1 LIENNLKQITMENLR
16 NKSVGEIVKLDFRA
30 ADVFSS
36 YGIDFC
42 CGGKISVAEACA
54 NSGSN
59 ESRVISELEALQFQ
73 KGSAVHDFDS
83 WDIGF
88 LADYIIN
95 THHAYVKKAIPQI
108 LPLAQKVADV
118 HGEHHAE
125 VIRINELFQDIAEEM
140 LSHMQKEEQI
150 LFPFIKKLAV
160 DSSSGNCTEGSC
172 FGTVAGPISVMEQ
185 EHENAGIILKEMF
198 RLSDG
203 YTPPEDACNTFRV
216 LYGKLKEFEDDL
228 HRHIHLE
235 NNILFPKAIE
245 IEQVLIVN

>member
-1 LIENNLKQITMENLR
+1 MENIR

-54 NSGSN
+54 NAKTD
-59 ESRVISELEALQFQ
+59 ESIVIGALEKMQNQ
-73 KGSAVHDFDS
+73 TGSAVHDFDS
-83 WDIGF
+83 WNIGF
-88 LADYIIN
+88 LSDYIQN
-95 THHAYVKKAIPQI
+95 THHQYVSKAIPQI

-118 HGEHHAE
+118 HGEHHPE
-125 VIRINELFQDIAEEM
+125 VVVINELFNDLADEL
-140 LSHMQKEEQI
+140 LSHMQKEEMI
-150 LFPFIKKLAV
+150 LFPYIKKLVV
-160 DSSSGNCTEGSC
+160 DESAGNCSDPSC
-172 FGTVAGPISVMEQ
+172 FGSILAPISVMEQ
-185 EHENAGIILKEMF
+185 EHENAGVILKKLWQ
-198 RLSDG
+198 LSAG

-245 IEQVLIVN
+245 MEQLLLAS

>member
-1 LIENNLKQITMENLR
+1 MENIR
-16 NKSVGEIVKLDFRA
+16 NKSVGEIVRLDFRA

-36 YGIDFC
+36 FGIDFC

-54 NSGSN
+54 NSKTD
-59 ESRVISELEALQFQ
+59 ESIVVIALENMQNL

-83 WDIGF
+83 WNIGF
-88 LADYIIN
+88 LTDYIQN
-95 THHAYVKKAIPQI
+95 THHQYVSKAIPQI

-125 VIRINELFQDIAEEM
+125 VIQINELFQDIAEE
-140 LSHMQKEEQI
+140 LLQHMQKEEQI
-150 LFPFIKKLAV
+150 LFPYIKKLLVEESAGKCS
-160 DSSSGNCTEGSC
+160 DPSC
-172 FGTVAGPISVMEQ
+172 FGTVMGPISVMEQ
-185 EHENAGIILKEMF
+185 EHENAGVILKELY

-245 IEQVLIVN
+245 MEQALLDG

>member
-1 LIENNLKQITMENLR
+1 MENIR

-30 ADVFSS
+30 ADVFSN

-54 NSGSN
+54 NAKT
-59 ESRVISELEALQFQ
+59 EELLVISALEKMQNQA
-73 KGSAVHDFDS
+73 GSAVHDFDS
-83 WDIGF
+83 WNIGF
-88 LADYIIN
+88 LADYIQN
-95 THHAYVKKAIPQI
+95 THHQYVSKAIPQI

-118 HGEHHAE
+118 HGEHHPE
-125 VIRINELFQDIAEEM
+125 VLRINELFNNLADEL

-150 LFPFIKKLAV
+150 LFPYIKQLV
-160 DSSSGNCTEGSC
+160 VSTSTGNCSADSC
-172 FGTVAGPISVMEQ
+172 FGTVAGPISVMEK
-185 EHENAGIILKEMF
+185 EHENAGVILKELF

-203 YTPPEDACNTFRV
+203 YTPPVDACNTFRV

-245 IEQVLIVN
+245 MEQAVLVN

>member
-1 LIENNLKQITMENLR
+1 MENIR

-42 CGGKISVAEACA
+42 CGGKISVAEAC
-54 NSGSN
+54 SN
-59 ESRVISELEALQFQ
+59 AKTDEALVIQALINLKNQ
-73 KGSAVHDFDS
+73 TGSAVHDFDS

-88 LADYIIN
+88 LADYIIH
-95 THHAYVKKAIPQI
+95 THHQYVSKAIPQI

-118 HGEHHAE
+118 HGEHHPE
-125 VIRINELFQDIAEEM
+125 VVVVNELFNDLADEL

-150 LFPFIKKLAV
+150 LFPYIKKLV
-160 DSSSGNCTEGSC
+160 SDESEGNCSDGAC
-172 FGTVAGPISVMEQ
+172 FGTVIGPISVMEQ
-185 EHENAGIILKEMF
+185 EHENAGVILKQLYH
-198 RLSDG
+198 LSDG
-203 YTPPEDACNTFRV
+203 YTAPEDACNTFRV

-245 IEQVLIVN
+245 MEQALLVG

>member
-1 LIENNLKQITMENLR
+1 MENIR

-54 NSGSN
+54 NAKTD
-59 ESRVISELEALQFQ
+59 ESLVISALENLKNQQ
-73 KGSAVHDFDS
+73 GSAVHDFDS
-83 WDIGF
+83 WNIGF
-88 LADYIIN
+88 LADYIQN
-95 THHAYVKKAIPQI
+95 THHQYVSKAIPQI

-118 HGEHHAE
+118 HGEHHPE
-125 VIRINELFQDIAEEM
+125 VIVVNELFNDLADEL

-150 LFPFIKKLAV
+150 LFPYIKKLVA
-160 DSSSGNCTEGSC
+160 DESAGKCSDPSC
-172 FGTVAGPISVMEQ
+172 FGSILAPISVMEQ
-185 EHENAGIILKEMF
+185 EHENAGVILKQLF
-198 RLSDG
+198 NLSDG
-203 YTPPEDACNTFRV
+203 YTAPEDACNTFRV

-245 IEQVLIVN
+245 MEQALLVG

>member
-1 LIENNLKQITMENLR
+1 MENIR

-30 ADVFSS
+30 ADVFSN

-54 NSGSN
+54 NAKTE
-59 ESRVISELEALQFQ
+59 ESIVISALENLQN
-73 KGSAVHDFDS
+73 KSGSAVHDFDS
-83 WDIGF
+83 WNIGF
-88 LADYIIN
+88 LADYIQN
-95 THHAYVKKAIPQI
+95 THHQYVSKAIPQI

-118 HGEHHAE
+118 HGEHHPE
-125 VIRINELFQDIAEEM
+125 VIVINDLFSDLADEL

-150 LFPFIKKLAV
+150 LFPYIKKLVV
-160 DSSSGNCTEGSC
+160 DESAGKCNDPSC
-172 FGTVAGPISVMEQ
+172 FGSIASPISVMEA
-185 EHENAGIILKEMF
+185 EHENAGLILKELF
-198 RLSDG
+198 KLSDG

-245 IEQVLIVN
+245 MEEAMLVN

>member
-1 LIENNLKQITMENLR
+1 MENIR

-30 ADVFSS
+30 ADVFSN

-54 NSGSN
+54 NAKTE
-59 ESRVISELEALQFQ
+59 ESLVISALENLKNQT
-73 KGSAVHDFDS
+73 GTSVHDFDS
-83 WDIGF
+83 WNIGF
-88 LADYIIN
+88 LADYIQN
-95 THHAYVKKAIPQI
+95 THHQYVSKAIPQI

-118 HGEHHAE
+118 HGEHHSE
-125 VIRINELFQDIAEEM
+125 VIRINDLFNDLAEEL

-150 LFPFIKKLAV
+150 LFPYIKKLAV
-160 DSSSGNCTEGSC
+160 DSSAGNCADGAC

-185 EHENAGIILKEMF
+185 EHENAGVILKELF

-245 IEQVLIVN
+245 LEHSLIES